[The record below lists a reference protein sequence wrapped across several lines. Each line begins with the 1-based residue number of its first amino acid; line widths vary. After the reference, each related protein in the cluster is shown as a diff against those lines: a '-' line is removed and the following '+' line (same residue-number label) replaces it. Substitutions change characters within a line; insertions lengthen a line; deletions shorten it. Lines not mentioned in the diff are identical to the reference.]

1 MLCTSGS
8 IWREKNTFGQIVYVL
23 NLPLTCEHQT
33 SRIYVSLLIFLNRAC
48 AEAWAQGGYA
58 AEKEERQRWES
69 REQKKITDSIEALAM
84 IRQRAAERKQQKE
97 GQEKGTCPSPRR
109 PPELCLD

>member
-1 MLCTSGS
+1 MNEGE
-8 IWREKNTFGQIVYVL
+8 RD
-23 NLPLTCEHQT
+23 QT
-33 SRIYVSLLIFLNRAC
+33 AYSLRQ
-48 AEAWAQGGYA
+48 WGKYGGGGGGYA